1 MNIMFELKNVTFKHI
16 LHIRHVCLDRCVTC
30 ITGPS
35 GSGKTTMLRLLN
47 RLNEA
52 DGGTILFHGK
62 DIQKMNPVELR
73 RRVIMLGQTPVIYPG
88 DIEEN
93 LQIGL
98 KLSGRL
104 PATRQKLKEYLKKVD
119 LNKELNESCARL
131 SGGEK
136 QRLCLA
142 RVMLMEAEVYLVDE
156 PSSALDKET
165 EGFVIENLVQFVM
178 ERNRQL
184 IMVTHSQEV
193 SAKYPKSLL
202 RIENGDTK
210 GYVYE

>member
-1 MNIMFELKNVTFKHI
+1 MFELNNVTFKHI
-16 LHIRHVCLDRCVTC
+16 LHIQHVCLDRCVTC
-30 ITGPS
+30 IIGPS

-52 DGGTILFHGK
+52 EQGTILYNGE
-62 DIQKMNPVELR
+62 DIQKLNPMELR
-73 RRVIMLGQTPVIYPG
+73 RRVVMLGQTPVIYPG

-98 KLSGRL
+98 RLSGRL
-104 PATRQKLKEYLKKVD
+104 PATKQ
-119 LNKELNESCARL
+119 KELQESCERL

-142 RVMLMEAEVYLVDE
+142 RVMLMDAEVYLVDE

-165 EGFVIENLVQFVM
+165 ESFVIENLVHFVT
-178 ERNRQL
+178 ERKRQL
-184 IMVTHSQEV
+184 IMVTHSAEV

-202 RIENGDTK
+202 RIENGDTR

>member
-1 MNIMFELKNVTFKHI
+1 MFELNNVTFKHI
-16 LHIRHVCLDRCVTC
+16 LHIQHVCLDRCVTC
-30 ITGPS
+30 IIGPS

-52 DGGTILFHGK
+52 EQGTILYNGE
-62 DIQKMNPVELR
+62 DIQKLNPMELR
-73 RRVIMLGQTPVIYPG
+73 RRVVMLGQTPVIYPG

-98 KLSGRL
+98 RLSGRL
-104 PATRQKLKEYLKKVD
+104 PATKQKLKEYLEKVD
-119 LNKELNESCARL
+119 LHKELQESCERL

-142 RVMLMEAEVYLVDE
+142 RVMLMDAEVYLVDE

-165 EGFVIENLVQFVM
+165 ESFVIENLVHFVT
-178 ERNRQL
+178 ERKRQL
-184 IMVTHSQEV
+184 IMVMHSAEV

-202 RIENGDTK
+202 RIENGDTR

>member
-1 MNIMFELKNVTFKHI
+1 MFELKDVTFKHI
-16 LHIRHVCLDRCVTC
+16 LHISHVRFDRPITC

-35 GSGKTTMLRLLN
+35 GSGKTTLLRLLN

-52 DGGTILFHGK
+52 EQGEILLDGE
-62 DIQKMNPVELR
+62 DIKTMSPIELR

-98 KLSGRL
+98 RLSNRKPASKEKL
-104 PATRQKLKEYLKKVD
+104 RQYLQKVNLDKD
-119 LNKELNESCARL
+119 LSEGCGKL

-142 RVMLMEAEVYLVDE
+142 RVMLMDGDVYLVDE
-156 PSSALDKET
+156 PSSALDRET
-165 EGFVIENLVQFVM
+165 EEFVIQNLVDFVSA
-178 ERNRQL
+178 NQKQL
-184 IMVTHSQEV
+184 IMVTHSPDV
-193 SAKYPKSLL
+193 AKRYPQSIV
-202 RIENGDTK
+202 RIENKDTR
-210 GYVYE
+210 GYLYE

>member
-1 MNIMFELKNVTFKHI
+1 MFELKNVTFKHI
-16 LHIRHVCLDRCVTC
+16 LHIQHVCLDRCVTC
-30 ITGPS
+30 IIGPS

-52 DGGTILFHGK
+52 EQGTILYNGE
-62 DIQKMNPVELR
+62 DIQKLNPMELR
-73 RRVIMLGQTPVIYPG
+73 RRVVMLGQTPVI
-88 DIEEN
+88 
-93 LQIGL
+93 GL
-98 KLSGRL
+98 RLSGRL
-104 PATRQKLKEYLKKVD
+104 PATKQKLKEYLEKVD
-119 LNKELNESCARL
+119 LHKELQESCERL

-142 RVMLMEAEVYLVDE
+142 RVMLMDAEVYLVDE

-165 EGFVIENLVQFVM
+165 ESFVIENLVHFVT
-178 ERNRQL
+178 ERKRQL
-184 IMVTHSQEV
+184 IMVTHSAEV

-202 RIENGDTK
+202 RIENGDTR

>member
-1 MNIMFELKNVTFKHI
+1 MFELKNVTFKHI
-16 LHIRHVCLDRCVTC
+16 LHIQHVCLDRCVTC
-30 ITGPS
+30 IIGPS

-52 DGGTILFHGK
+52 EQGTILYNGE
-62 DIQKMNPVELR
+62 V
-73 RRVIMLGQTPVIYPG
+73 VMLGQTPVIYPG

-98 KLSGRL
+98 RLSGRL
-104 PATRQKLKEYLKKVD
+104 PATKQKLKEYLEKVD
-119 LNKELNESCARL
+119 LHKELQESCERL

-142 RVMLMEAEVYLVDE
+142 RVMLMDAEVYLVDE

-165 EGFVIENLVQFVM
+165 ESFVIENLVHFVT
-178 ERNRQL
+178 ERKRQL
-184 IMVTHSQEV
+184 IMVTHSAEV

-202 RIENGDTK
+202 RIENGDTR

>member
-1 MNIMFELKNVTFKHI
+1 MFELNNVTFKHI
-16 LHIRHVCLDRCVTC
+16 LHIQHVCLDRCVTC

-52 DGGTILFHGK
+52 EQGTILYKGE
-62 DIQKMNPVELR
+62 DIQKMNPMELR
-73 RRVIMLGQTPVIYPG
+73 RRVVMLGQTPVIYPG
-88 DIEEN
+88 E
-93 LQIGL
+93 
-98 KLSGRL
+98 
-104 PATRQKLKEYLKKVD
+104 VD
-119 LNKELNESCARL
+119 LHKELQESCGRL

-142 RVMLMEAEVYLVDE
+142 RVMLMDAEVYLVDE

-165 EGFVIENLVQFVM
+165 ESFVIENLVRFVT

-184 IMVTHSQEV
+184 IMVTHSAEV

-202 RIENGDTK
+202 RIENGDTR

>member
-1 MNIMFELKNVTFKHI
+1 MFELNNVTFKHI
-16 LHIRHVCLDRCVTC
+16 LHIQHVCLDRCVTC
-30 ITGPS
+30 IIGPS

-52 DGGTILFHGK
+52 EQGTILYNGE
-62 DIQKMNPVELR
+62 DIQKLNPMELR
-73 RRVIMLGQTPVIYPG
+73 RRVVMLGQTPVIYPG

-98 KLSGRL
+98 RLSGRL
-104 PATRQKLKEYLKKVD
+104 PATMH
-119 LNKELNESCARL
+119 KELQESCERL

-142 RVMLMEAEVYLVDE
+142 RVMLMDAEVYLVDE

-165 EGFVIENLVQFVM
+165 ESFVIENLVHFVT
-178 ERNRQL
+178 ERKRQL
-184 IMVTHSQEV
+184 IMVTHSAEV

-202 RIENGDTK
+202 RIENGDTR

>member
-1 MNIMFELKNVTFKHI
+1 
-16 LHIRHVCLDRCVTC
+16 
-30 ITGPS
+30 
-35 GSGKTTMLRLLN
+35 
-47 RLNEA
+47 
-52 DGGTILFHGK
+52 
-62 DIQKMNPVELR
+62 
-73 RRVIMLGQTPVIYPG
+73 
-88 DIEEN
+88 
-93 LQIGL
+93 
-98 KLSGRL
+98 
-104 PATRQKLKEYLKKVD
+104 
-119 LNKELNESCARL
+119 
-131 SGGEK
+131 
-136 QRLCLA
+136 
-142 RVMLMEAEVYLVDE
+142 MEAEVYLVDE